1 MNKQD
6 DALWESVDGQSG
18 LVIFEKK
25 GLGLISY
32 LKKNVLIYIMPPI
45 FVIVYKILFSMYV
58 AETIRRMRYFVI
70 TKGTVVVPWETVT
83 QSLNVLLQEPSE
95 MNGRIFSEIVSFTI
109 FQ

>member
-1 MNKQD
+1 
-6 DALWESVDGQSG
+6 
-18 LVIFEKK
+18 
-25 GLGLISY
+25 
-32 LKKNVLIYIMPPI
+32 MPPI

-83 QSLNVLLQEPSE
+83 QSPNVLLQEPSE
-95 MNGRIFSEIVSFTI
+95 MNGRIFSEIVSFTF